1 MKKFI
6 GKKTV
11 LLGTLILALGVA
23 VYLNYFFGTDAGLF
37 PTGNDIT
44 SQQPEED
51 KTLGDAINVNT
62 DPAKPTAEEYF
73 KQARDS
79 RKTAREEA
87 VATVKDLLGD
97 VKATEEQ
104 KKTAT
109 AEVIAITKAIEQE
122 SNIENLIKAKGYAE
136 CVVYIAGDS
145 CNVVVQSGDLTVQ
158 DTAKISQIVTSQAD
172 IAAQN
177 IHIVTVK

>member
-6 GKKTV
+6 GKKAV

-37 PTGNDIT
+37 PTDGNLST
-44 SQQPEED
+44 EQPDDD
-51 KTLGDAINVNT
+51 KTLGEAINVNT
-62 DPAKPTAEEYF
+62 DAQKPTAEEYF

-79 RKTAREEA
+79 RETARDEA
-87 VATVKDLLGD
+87 VATVKDLLND

-104 KKTAT
+104 KQTAT
-109 AEVIAITKAIEQE
+109 AEAIAIVKAIEQE
-122 SNIENLIKAKGYAE
+122 NAIENLIKAKGYTD
-136 CVVYIAGDS
+136 CVVYIDKNN
-145 CNVVVQSGDLTVQ
+145 CDVVVQSGDLTVQ

-172 IAAQN
+172 ISAQN